1 MNRFLTDPLDV
12 TGVTLAAALFLGA
25 LAALVK
31 VLRRVG
37 RESSGRTIA
46 ERTAAHAGRALVLLA
61 AVAAWL
67 SYASVRAGA
76 IGVFGPVG
84 GSAFPIL
91 LDTGVFVSSEFYL
104 ATVRAN
110 RPQHGFRALTHA
122 LIAATIALNV
132 SVATDWRGALFHAI
146 PPMIFAALVELKAR
160 KELGDTRAAEGRP
173 DRIPLRLWLTS
184 PVESA
189 KLSLWVARDTSYSV
203 ERAGRERYLTAR
215 RALRIA
221 VPGWRGNPR
230 LARGLVRRQ
239 LRSGV
244 LDPAALVAATGLD
257 QEARE
262 PGAEAMLQVALVAAL
277 TASGTQRANA
287 PRSAPRT
294 ASSARTSTALGA
306 GGARIILP
314 EPRRARSAPEV
325 QQFEGIDDPL
335 AAEALRLEQAHIAL
349 GNGPISM
356 RKLKDSLGVGQARAT
371 ELRTWLNQQDL
382 QIEHVNGATV

>member
-1 MNRFLTDPLDV
+1 MTRFLTDPLGLA
-12 TGVTLAAALFLGA
+12 GVTVAAALFLGA
-25 LAALVK
+25 LAVLVK

-61 AVAAWL
+61 VVAAWL

-160 KELGDTRAAEGRP
+160 KELGDTRAAEGRA

-184 PVESA
+184 PVESV
-189 KLSLWVARDTSYSV
+189 KLSLWVARDASFSV
-203 ERAGRERYLTAR
+203 ERASRERYLTAR

-239 LRSGV
+239 LRAGT

-262 PGAEAMLQVALVAAL
+262 PGAEAVLQVALVAAL

-287 PRSAPRT
+287 PRSAPRA
-294 ASSARTSTALGA
+294 ASGVRTQAALAA

-314 EPRRARSAPEV
+314 EPRRTRGASEV
-325 QQFEGIDDPL
+325 QQFEDVGDPL
-335 AAEALRLEQAHIAL
+335 AAEALRLDEASIAL
-349 GNGPISM
+349 GGGPISM
-356 RKLKDSLGVGQARAT
+356 RQLKQNLGIGQARAT
-371 ELRTWLNQQDL
+371 DLRAWLDGPGAE
-382 QIEHVNGATV
+382 IAHANGSAV